1 MTGFN
6 QEHTFHEK
14 TDTPRH
20 VQTLSCLQIYSYD
33 EWVMMKHTPIPSFTF
48 RPLASHGESSGVKP
62 DYNAEMWQRG
72 VVLGAEHVLPKTCR
86 TVPY

>member
-33 EWVMMKHTPIPSFTF
+33 EWVMMKHTPIS
-48 RPLASHGESSGVKP
+48 E
-62 DYNAEMWQRG
+62 
-72 VVLGAEHVLPKTCR
+72 VLLFARLPVTER
-86 TVPY
+86 ARV